1 MQNHLNPAKCE
12 FRKRLDP
19 VNPTLQQALAERERL
34 LKRYPHLQTYQDE
47 IDRLL
52 DRSGNSQGRMA
63 VLGMLMQDKL
73 IALQKELLKLV
84 EILQ

>member
-1 MQNHLNPAKCE
+1 MQNHLNTGKDALG
-12 FRKRLDP
+12 KRLNP
-19 VNPTLQQALAERERL
+19 VNEILQEALAERERL
-34 LKRYPHLQTYQDE
+34 LKCYPHLQSYQDE

-52 DRSGNSQGRMA
+52 DKSGNSQGRMA
-63 VLGMLMQDKL
+63 VLGMLMQGKL

>member
-1 MQNHLNPAKCE
+1 MQNHLYPAKRD
-12 FRKRLDP
+12 FRKGRDP
-19 VNPTLQQALAERERL
+19 VNQTLQQALAERERL
-34 LKRYPHLQTYQDE
+34 LERYPHLQTYQNE

-73 IALQKELLKLV
+73 ITLQKELLKLV